1 MALFGSDWLDNYDPM
16 KEYEM
21 NILHREDDKEDNY
34 KPIGLHLD
42 EDYDSMK
49 EYEQKLH

>member
-1 MALFGSDWLDNYDPM
+1 MALFGSNWTEDYDSM
-16 KEYEM
+16 EEYEM
-21 NILHREDDKEDNY
+21 NISHRKDYTEEY
-34 KPIGLHLD
+34 YRPIGLHLD

>member
-1 MALFGSDWLDNYDPM
+1 MALFGSDWLEDYDSM
-16 KEYEM
+16 EEYET
-21 NILHREDDKEDNY
+21 NIFHRKDDKEEY
-34 KPIGLHLD
+34 YRPIGLHFD